1 MKDKLNVFI
10 SVKLEEI
17 KATVK
22 DNSRNIA
29 DVNLR
34 LMKLD
39 EDVADVKELLKSL
52 INAGEK

>member
-1 MKDKLNVFI
+1 MDKENLFI

-17 KATVK
+17 KGIVK
-22 DNSRNIA
+22 DNGRNIA

-39 EDVADVKELLKSL
+39 DDVAEVKELLKFL
-52 INAGEK
+52 FNAGEK